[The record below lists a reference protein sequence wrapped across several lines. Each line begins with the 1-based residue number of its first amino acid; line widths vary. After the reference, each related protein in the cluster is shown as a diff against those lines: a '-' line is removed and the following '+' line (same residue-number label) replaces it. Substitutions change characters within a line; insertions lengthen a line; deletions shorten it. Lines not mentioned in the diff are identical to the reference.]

1 MGSDRHFTAQE
12 AATLYGI
19 AESTVRKYIRND
31 RLKATKHGKVWR
43 IAESAL
49 VEAFPNRAPIPH
61 DEPCPEPH
69 AVPRAALS
77 SPESHAEIE
86 ALQRKLESSEVGH
99 DATRRELDTVR
110 EALQDARGDIAHLQ
124 SLSTSQSESI
134 GALTTELQG
143 LTAIVHH
150 RRMLD
155 MPPAEDPEEPAKPG
169 VLARWFGGR
178 RRRHVRIGH
187 A

>member
-1 MGSDRHFTAQE
+1 MKSERYFTAQE
-12 AATLYGI
+12 AANLYGL

-61 DEPCPEPH
+61 VEPSPEPD
-69 AVPRAALS
+69 AVPHTALS

-99 DATRRELDTVR
+99 EATRRELDTVR
-110 EALQDARGDIAHLQ
+110 EALHDARGDIAHLQ

-143 LTAIVHH
+143 LTAIVHT
-150 RRMLD
+150 RRILD
-155 MPPAEDPEEPAKPG
+155 IPPAEEPAKPG

-178 RRRHVRIGH
+178 RKRHVRIGH